1 MLRKEYF
8 EYREGP
14 DSLLKR
20 FIITFNEEE
29 RTNTKKK
36 KSLKPT
42 NTLRSDLEKAIL
54 ASTVLEHYKNYINLG
69 DTNDQEPYHFKDIS
83 LTYMEL
89 IAKLYIN
96 KQKQTNYTE
105 NSLSVKSTRV
115 TLSDDIWKA
124 EVEIANSVKILCK
137 KI

>member
-1 MLRKEYF
+1 
-8 EYREGP
+8 
-14 DSLLKR
+14 
-20 FIITFNEEE
+20 
-29 RTNTKKK
+29 
-36 KSLKPT
+36 
-42 NTLRSDLEKAIL
+42 
-54 ASTVLEHYKNYINLG
+54 
-69 DTNDQEPYHFKDIS
+69 
-83 LTYMEL
+83 MEL

>member
-69 DTNDQEPYHFKDIS
+69 DTNDQEPHHFKDIS